1 MSRNS
6 VYKLRKR
13 PRAESFTAAWDAA
26 PGMPV
31 RRVTIDDLHFLA
43 CHGLVRPR
51 FRGGK
56 YIRSRQKPDNTARL
70 RLLARC
76 DRLMKDERF
85 SG

>member
-6 VYKLRKR
+6 VYKLPKR
-13 PRAESFTAAWDAA
+13 PRAESFAAAWDAA

-56 YIRSRQKPDNTARL
+56 YIGLRARNPTIPRVCGSL
-70 RLLARC
+70 PAAT
-76 DRLMKDERF
+76 
-85 SG
+85 G